1 MLSPG
6 CRDPAYNMET
16 YSRQATWVLSHK
28 SVVTIHVTIYLRERV
43 RYMEKKRN
51 EVEKRGKRDRKKRI
65 FQKPIVAVNVTKDRA
80 VLRTVFEQRISK
92 TDSLPFSER
101 NILFGYLPF
110 DVLCWLSWHRDY
122 WPGSQQVIE
131 HLHVR
136 GEYRV

>member
-1 MLSPG
+1 MGSLPQLGGHYTRNYISQRACQVHG
-6 CRDPAYNMET
+6 
-16 YSRQATWVLSHK
+16 
-28 SVVTIHVTIYLRERV
+28 
-43 RYMEKKRN
+43 KKRN